1 MILWLK
7 VTKDEYQL
15 PLAVAD
21 TAAELA
27 RMTGVKPDSLY
38 SMRSHGVKEYIKV
51 EVEDDIL

>member
-38 SMRSHGVKEYIKV
+38 SMRCHGAKEYIKV
-51 EVEDDIL
+51 EVEDNE

>member
-38 SMRSHGVKEYIKV
+38 AMRCHGVKEYIKV
-51 EVEDDIL
+51 EVEDDE